1 MNQTAY
7 RNRQVTGGAVT
18 PTSKA
23 RTLGAYL
30 RTARLKAGLSTHQL
44 AARAHINQSYL
55 VKLETDQNDHPSAE
69 TLQRLAD
76 TLSLDA
82 AKLLQFIGVKP
93 ANVLPS
99 PRVYFRRKLGVNAQ
113 QAAVLARLIKDYQ
126 QQQRKE
132 GPAHDDTQERIP

>member
-1 MNQTAY
+1 
-7 RNRQVTGGAVT
+7 VT

-93 ANVLPS
+93 ASVLPS

-113 QAAVLARLIKDYQ
+113 QAAVLARLVEDYR
-126 QQQRKE
+126 QQRKE
-132 GPAHDDTQERIP
+132 GSAHDDTQERVP